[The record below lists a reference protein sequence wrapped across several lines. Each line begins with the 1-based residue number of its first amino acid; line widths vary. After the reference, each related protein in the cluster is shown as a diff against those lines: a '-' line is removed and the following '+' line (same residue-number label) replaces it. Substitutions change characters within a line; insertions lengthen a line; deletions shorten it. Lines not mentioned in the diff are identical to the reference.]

1 MTLPFSR
8 WFVKRV
14 SVSNAWLSPKDTG
27 GDRDPRRW
35 VPVRGRLYPSLHCH
49 HHNDF
54 CIKMSSDE
62 SSFVASLTVR
72 GKASHELL
80 TTNRLFSFLFKR
92 EGSRSRI
99 EPSHGPSAYHPI
111 PDRWA
116 NLYLT
121 PIQLY
126 LIKFD
131 GCL

>member
-1 MTLPFSR
+1 
-8 WFVKRV
+8 
-14 SVSNAWLSPKDTG
+14 
-27 GDRDPRRW
+27 
-35 VPVRGRLYPSLHCH
+35 
-49 HHNDF
+49 
-54 CIKMSSDE
+54 MSSDE

-80 TTNRLFSFLFKR
+80 TTNRFFFFFFFFKE

-99 EPSHGPSAYHPI
+99 EPSHGPSAYYPI
-111 PDRWA
+111 PERWA